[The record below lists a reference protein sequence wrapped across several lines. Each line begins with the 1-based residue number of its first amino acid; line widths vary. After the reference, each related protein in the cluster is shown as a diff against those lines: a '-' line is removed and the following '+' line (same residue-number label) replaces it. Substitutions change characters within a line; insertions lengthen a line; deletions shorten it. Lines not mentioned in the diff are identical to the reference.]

1 MAVARFQCDAKGG
14 TGKRQVLKAI
24 AQFLTQDSET
34 FIIYYSGHGDRGHQ
48 GETLGG
54 AIGGALMVGAY
65 AVGWTLVLLYVGR
78 LASLHRRNA
87 AEVEALR
94 EMVAG
99 AAPKKDPAP

>member
-1 MAVARFQCDAKGG
+1 MNRLAIRPLLRLFALVFVLGAAPSFAQETESPEGERATSFQSV
-14 TGKRQVLKAI
+14 TGPQVE
-24 AQFLTQDSET
+24 DVP
-34 FIIYYSGHGDRGHQ
+34 
-48 GETLGG
+48 
-54 AIGGALMVGAY
+54 GGALMVGAY